1 MKPVRKDPIVA
12 IDGPAGSGKSTVAR
26 ALASRLGFIH
36 VDSGALYR
44 AVALLASDQK
54 IPFDSEPE
62 IEQAMK
68 AAHIE
73 FRSLEGGNRIF
84 LNGTDISDR
93 IRTEEISRGAS
104 KVSALAAVRA
114 GLLGL
119 QRSLGGKGGSVLEG
133 RDIGT
138 VIFPDAEVKV
148 FLNATLEERA
158 RRRAVELRARGVD
171 AKDAEV
177 LAEMK
182 ARDLQ
187 DSTRAHAPLMK
198 SEDAVEVDSTKIDIE
213 TVITH
218 LLGLVEQRKSM
229 MRQ

>member
-44 AVALLASDQK
+44 AVALLANDQR
-54 IPFDSEPE
+54 IPLDAELE
-62 IEQAMK
+62 IEAAMK

-84 LNGTDISDR
+84 LNGVDVSDR
-93 IRTEEISRGAS
+93 IRTEEVSRGAS

-119 QRSLGGKGGSVLEG
+119 QRTLGGRGGSVLEG

-138 VIFPDAEVKV
+138 VIFPDAEVKI
-148 FLNATLEERA
+148 FLNASLEERA
-158 RRRAVELRARGVD
+158 RRRASELRGRGIE
-171 AKDAEV
+171 AKDREV
-177 LAEMK
+177 LEEMR
-182 ARDLQ
+182 ARDHQ

-198 SEDAVEVDSTKIDIE
+198 SEDAIEVDTTKIDIE
-213 TVITH
+213 TVIVH
-218 LLGLVEQRKSM
+218 LMGIVEQRKSM
-229 MRQ
+229 MRH